1 MKSNP
6 FDLSR
11 QDISFLLATGWTR
24 IITGSFTCFQ
34 SHKYALLQVFNEAK
48 KVLKK
53 ALLVYHIML
62 ERFKSKS
69 QNTSLPTK
77 CQRCPSKKQLA
88 TRCKPTR
95 PYSIS
100 GWMKTWGCVCEII
113 AVIVAAFTQRSR
125 KRAPSRRVTSEICEY
140 AVRWPMIL
148 RVHKILLKFQ
158 NKAETADVSMRSM
171 FEKRCHK
178 HCSHLL

>member
-1 MKSNP
+1 M
-6 FDLSR
+6 
-11 QDISFLLATGWTR
+11 
-24 IITGSFTCFQ
+24 
-34 SHKYALLQVFNEAK
+34 
-48 KVLKK
+48 
-53 ALLVYHIML
+53 LVYHIML

-171 FEKRCHK
+171 FEKRCHLSIALTS
-178 HCSHLL
+178 CSSFHFTYFSYLQLTTTAVVEEALSSSFQVFGDHFWLLQVF

>member
-1 MKSNP
+1 MHCFKFSMKPRKFIKSIAGISYNAWAVQIKIPKYFTPHQMSKMP
-6 FDLSR
+6 F
-11 QDISFLLATGWTR
+11 Q
-24 IITGSFTCFQ
+24 
-34 SHKYALLQVFNEAK
+34 
-48 KVLKK
+48 
-53 ALLVYHIML
+53 
-62 ERFKSKS
+62 
-69 QNTSLPTK
+69 
-77 CQRCPSKKQLA
+77 KQLA

-125 KRAPSRRVTSEICEY
+125 KRAPSRRVTSEISEY
-140 AVRWPMIL
+140 ALRWPMIL